1 MALIEVVDLTEPDT
15 DEQELA
21 HKREVLAAE
30 VAELKAVTMASMQ
43 LVRERMGLLRRAI
56 QQLKEAATAAA
67 TANEDERESQNE
79 KLGLA
84 LLELRAQRRGT

>member
-15 DEQELA
+15 DELELA
-21 HKREVLAAE
+21 KQREVLAAE

-67 TANEDERESQNE
+67 SGDDEESQNE
-79 KLGLA
+79 RLGLA